1 MNNTAEMQ
9 RTKEN
14 LVAIDP
20 TIANSD
26 LAYEYHAAVC
36 DSLGISA
43 MSVARFEE
51 VWKERCHEAAGQT
64 QQPETTTSS
73 EKLSVSMQ
81 RRDSYTFVDI
91 VSGGRDLTVR
101 TLDGTA
107 DELRA
112 IAKEMRFDAMVRIRR
127 AALVQAAA
135 EQLDRADAVK
145 KAA

>member
-1 MNNTAEMQ
+1 MNDTAEMQ

-20 TIANSD
+20 TIANSE

-36 DSLGISA
+36 DSIGVSA
-43 MSVARFEE
+43 MSIARFEE
-51 VWKERCHEAAGQT
+51 VWKDRCREAAGRIQ
-64 QQPETTTSS
+64 QQPTTTSA

-112 IAKEMRFDAMVRIRR
+112 IAKEMRFDAMMHIRR
-127 AALVQAAA
+127 AALVQVAA
-135 EQLDRADAVK
+135 EQLDRANAVK